1 MGYKV
6 LTKPNIS
13 LQFDIFSIGLS
24 QMVKYKVM
32 VADIIMITKE
42 VEEYDTWDG

>member
-13 LQFDIFSIGLS
+13 LQFDIFSIGLN
-24 QMVKYKVM
+24 QMVTYKVM

-42 VEEYDTWDG
+42 VE